1 MEIGL
6 TPRPEFSEGSDA
18 SEGPDGSIRPPVEPS
33 EPLLH
38 RGIALPYGVR
48 ENGSDLLNE
57 VREWLR
63 RHIVTPDPGDLDIL
77 TVWAAHTHLVLD
89 LYSTPRLQIDSAIPG
104 SGKTTVL
111 EHLER
116 LCFKPVMAAS
126 ISSPALLARLV
137 GNEPRTLLLD
147 EVDRTLNPKKE
158 GVGELIALINSGY
171 KVGGSRPTLMPVK
184 GGGWTPEELSTF
196 APVAMAG
203 NQPMLPDDT
212 KTRIIRVL
220 LLPDTNG
227 VAEESDWEVKDHPAA
242 MLGAR
247 LARWAAQSLEAVRE
261 RPAMPPG
268 VMGRYREKWQPLAR
282 VAQAAGGDWLARIM
296 RLAAADVDQGR
307 RDKEDG
313 LTASSPHILA
323 LQHIVAV
330 WPEGKDFLRSEDVAK
345 TLVSQYPEV
354 WGSAS
359 TYGKDLT
366 VQRLGRLMV
375 NAFNIRVAP
384 EDRADKNSHRG
395 YRRIQFDAALD
406 ALSGGSPD
414 RRIEPSGLPEPSEPS
429 EPADSG
435 VTVRDTSTPDPVVSV
450 KADGPA
456 CPVCGGPNTAERDLM
471 GYECLDC
478 HYGVNQ

>member
-1 MEIGL
+1 MEIDL
-6 TPRPEFSEGSDA
+6 SRPEFSDGSDA
-18 SEGPDGSIRPPVEPS
+18 SDGPDGSIRPPMEPS
-33 EPLLH
+33 EPVLH
-38 RGIALPYGVR
+38 RGIALPYATR
-48 ENGSDLLNE
+48 ENGSDLLDE
-57 VREWLR
+57 VREWFR
-63 RHIVTPDPGDLDIL
+63 RHIVTPDPGDLDVL
-77 TVWAAHTHLVLD
+77 TVWAAHTHPVAD
-89 LYSTPRLQIDSAIPG
+89 LYSSPRLQIDSAIPG

-116 LCFKPVMAAS
+116 LCFKPVMASS

-137 GNEPRTLLLD
+137 GKEPRTLLLD

-171 KVGGSRPTLMPVK
+171 KVGGSRPTLMPTK

-212 KTRIIRVL
+212 RTRIIRVL

-227 VAEESDWEVKDHPAA
+227 IAEESDWEVKDHPAA

-247 LARWAAQSLEAVRE
+247 LARWSAQSLDALRV
-261 RPAMPPG
+261 RPAMPAG

-282 VAQAAGGDWLARIM
+282 VAQAAGGDWLDRIM
-296 RLAAADVDQGR
+296 SLAAADVEQGR

-313 LTASSPHILA
+313 LTTASPHILA
-323 LQHIVAV
+323 LQHIVAA
-330 WPEGKDFLRSEDVAK
+330 WPQGKEFLHSEQLAK
-345 TLVSQYPEV
+345 ILVSEHPEV
-354 WGSAS
+354 WGRESA
-359 TYGKDLT
+359 YGKDLT
-366 VQRLGRLMV
+366 VQRLGRLLA

-384 EDRADKNSHRG
+384 EDRSDKNSQRG
-395 YRRIQFDAALD
+395 YRRVQFDAALA
-406 ALSGGSPD
+406 ALSGGSTD

-429 EPADSG
+429 EPVQQRA
-435 VTVRDTSTPDPVVSV
+435 TPVAPSPPPAVAV
-450 KADGPA
+450 KADGPH
-456 CPVCGGPNTAERDLM
+456 CPVCGGPNSPERHLI

-478 HYGVNQ
+478 HYGVAR